1 MILVNNVVGT
11 LWVKGNVIP
20 MTIRAKFAAMLL
32 IVAVAACS
40 AVVGLAGEH
49 EQSGLISPALLVGL
63 ISTLGVMLLI
73 ERTVINPITQ
83 LTRNI
88 VALAGSGATDRKDL
102 LPAKGMD
109 ELATLARTFNGL
121 IETLVHKQEL
131 EVQLAHMAHHDSL
144 TGLPNRALF
153 HERLQQELVRAR
165 RDESF
170 AVLCLDLDR
179 FKSVN
184 DTLGHP
190 VGDRLLQA
198 VADRMRD
205 CARETDIVARLGGDE
220 FAIIQVATREPQG
233 VTVLAERLLEA
244 MAEPFDVAGHQVVIG
259 TSIGI
264 ALVPSDG
271 LDTDQIIRS
280 ADMALYRAK
289 ADGRGMFRFFEPEMD
304 AKMQARRTLELDLR
318 RAILKSEFELFYQP
332 LVNLETNQVSGFE
345 ALLRWNH
352 PTKGVVHPSDF
363 IPVAEETGLIVP
375 LGEWTIRNACLEAV
389 AWPNEIKVAVNL
401 SPVQFKNKGLAVAVA
416 AALAHSGLSP
426 RRLELEITESVLLL
440 ETHATL
446 SILHQLRDLGVKISM
461 DDFGTGYSS
470 LSYLRSFPFDK
481 IKIDQSFVRDLS
493 ERADSIAIIRA
504 VSGLGRNL
512 GMATT
517 AEGVETVEQLAQL
530 RLEGCSEVQG
540 YLFSKPTQAL
550 NVAAVVDKV
559 RDQLRIGPDPLLRDD
574 QRENHVVAT
583 RTCEGEVD
591 LDVFRAEGHVETAPT
606 EVAPFV

>member
-1 MILVNNVVGT
+1 V
-11 LWVKGNVIP
+11 P
-20 MTIRAKFAAMLL
+20 MTIRAKFAALLL
-32 IVAVAACS
+32 IVAVAASS
-40 AVVGLAGEH
+40 AVVGLTGEH
-49 EQSGLISPALLVGL
+49 EQSGSISPPLLIGL

-83 LTRNI
+83 LTHNI
-88 VALAGSGATDRKDL
+88 VALAGSDVTERKHL
-102 LPAKGMD
+102 LAVEGGD

-153 HERLQQELVRAR
+153 HDRLQQEIMRAR
-165 RDESF
+165 RGESF

-205 CARETDIVARLGGDE
+205 CGRETDIVARLGGDE
-220 FAIIQVATREPQG
+220 FAIIQVAAPEPQG
-233 VTVLAERLLEA
+233 VIVLAERLLEA

-271 LDTDQIIRS
+271 LDTDQILRS

-304 AKMQARRTLELDLR
+304 ARMQVRRTLELDLR
-318 RAILKSEFELFYQP
+318 RALLKSEFELFYQP
-332 LVNLETNQVSGFE
+332 LVSLKTNQVSGFE

-352 PTKGVVHPSDF
+352 PTQGIVHPSDF

-375 LGEWTIRNACLEAV
+375 LGEWAIRNACLEAV
-389 AWPNEIKVAVNL
+389 EWPNDIKVAVNL
-401 SPVQFKNKGLAVAVA
+401 SPVQFKNKGLTSTVAS
-416 AALAHSGLSP
+416 ALAHSGLSP

-440 ETHATL
+440 ESHTTL
-446 SILHQLRDLGVKISM
+446 SILHQLRELGVKISM

-550 NVAAVVDKV
+550 NVPAVVDKV
-559 RDQLRIGPDPLLRDD
+559 RDQLRAGPDALLRDPR
-574 QRENHVVAT
+574 RENHVALT
-583 RTCEGEVD
+583 RTGEREFD
-591 LDVFRAEGHVETAPT
+591 LDGPPT
-606 EVAPFV
+606 ISRDPHSAHIRLRG